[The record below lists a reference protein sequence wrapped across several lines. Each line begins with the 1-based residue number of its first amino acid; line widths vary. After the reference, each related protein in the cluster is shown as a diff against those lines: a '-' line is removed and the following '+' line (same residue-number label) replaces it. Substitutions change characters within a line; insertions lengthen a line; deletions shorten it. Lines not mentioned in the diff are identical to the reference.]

1 MNDDNQQEA
10 PDLIDQ
16 HVDEACGLFEMMS
29 EDPEFNLTDL
39 EPLDIFIHGY
49 LSAHATRGLHH
60 NILAQE
66 DNSLL
71 VDAMFETIEQV
82 EAQLSPKNIDN
93 ATISLSARYV
103 SDLIELT
110 LQLLKDR
117 GYSEYLA
124 EHEAFFEAVRKHKTP
139 FRTPPS
145 VKGN

>member
-1 MNDDNQQEA
+1 MATEPTTEA

-16 HVDEACGLFEMMS
+16 HVDEACDLFEIMS
-29 EDPEFNLTDL
+29 GDPEFSMDDF
-39 EPLDIFIHGY
+39 EPLDFFIQGY
-49 LSAHATRGLHH
+49 LSAHATRGLHQD
-60 NILAQE
+60 ILAQE

-71 VDAMFETIEQV
+71 VDAMFETLEQIG
-82 EAQLSPKNIDN
+82 AQVSPKNIDN

-103 SDLIELT
+103 TDLIELT

-117 GYSEYLA
+117 GYGEYLA
-124 EHEAFFEAVRKHKTP
+124 EHAQFFEAVRKHKTP

>member
-1 MNDDNQQEA
+1 MTEQTQEA
-10 PDLIDQ
+10 PDLIDR
-16 HVDEACGLFEMMS
+16 HIDEACDLFEM
-29 EDPEFNLTDL
+29 LQTD
-39 EPLDIFIHGY
+39 ENFDTEGFESLDYFIQGY
-49 LSAHATRGLHH
+49 LSAHAKRGLHQD
-60 NILAQE
+60 ILAQE

-71 VDAMFETIEQV
+71 CDAMFETIDQIESQV
-82 EAQLSPKNIDN
+82 SPKNIDG
-93 ATISLSARYV
+93 ATIALSARYV

-117 GYSEYLA
+117 GYGEYLA